1 MAASGLFMQMTKAQH
16 SPISDFLLWA
26 LGLALRGISNKGNIF
41 SFHFCVNYF
50 LQLLEYR

>member
-1 MAASGLFMQMTKAQH
+1 MQMTKAQH